1 MENNYIIDTR
11 NVSKSFEQEGFK
23 QQVLRNINLKIKP
36 GEFIAIT
43 GPSGSGKTTLL
54 NVLGLLE
61 LPSSGQYFFF
71 KKEVETLSNRAI
83 LQFRKNNI
91 GFVFQNFNLID
102 ELNIFENIELPLIYT
117 GLPAPHRKI
126 KVEQI
131 MEKLNLAHKSMQ
143 YPPQLSGGMQQK
155 VAIARAVVNS
165 PKLILADEPTGNLDS
180 VNGTQVMELLSA
192 LNKSGATILVATHSI
207 KDAEYS
213 RRLIKMLDGRIVA
226 QSFGKENYTKYAK
239 KNN

>member
-1 MENNYIIDTR
+1 MENNYIIDIQ
-11 NVSKSFEQEGFK
+11 NVSKSFEQEGFQ
-23 QQVLRNINLKIKP
+23 QQVLSHINLKIKP

-54 NVLGLLE
+54 NILGLLE
-61 LPSSGQYFFF
+61 LPSAGQYFFF

-102 ELNIFENIELPLIYT
+102 DLNIFENIELPLIYT

-126 KVEQI
+126 KVEQV

-180 VNGTQVMELLSA
+180 INGAQVMELLA
-192 LNKSGATILVATHSI
+192 TLNKSGATILLATHSI

-226 QSFGKENYTKYAK
+226 QSFGKENYSEYAG

>member
-1 MENNYIIDTR
+1 MENNYIIDTQ
-11 NVSKSFEQEGFK
+11 NVSKSFEQEGFQ
-23 QQVLRNINLKIKP
+23 QQVLSHINLKIKP

-54 NVLGLLE
+54 NILGLLE
-61 LPSSGQYFFF
+61 LPSSGQYFFL
-71 KKEVETLSNRAI
+71 KKDVETLSNRAI
-83 LQFRKNNI
+83 LQFRKKNI

-102 ELNIFENIELPLIYT
+102 DLNIFENIELPLIYT

-131 MEKLNLAHKSMQ
+131 MEKLNLAHKSRQ

-180 VNGTQVMELLSA
+180 VNGAKVMELLRS

-226 QSFGKENYTKYAK
+226 QSFGKENYLDYAG